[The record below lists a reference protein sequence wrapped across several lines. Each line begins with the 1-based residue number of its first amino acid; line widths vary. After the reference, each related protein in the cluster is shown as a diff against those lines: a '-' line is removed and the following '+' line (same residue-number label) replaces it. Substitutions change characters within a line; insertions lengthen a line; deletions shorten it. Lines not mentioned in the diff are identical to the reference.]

1 MEALSISKKT
11 IQEILDKFPDEIV
24 VQDFIEHVTII
35 AKIET
40 ARNQVISGNCLTEHE
55 LDEEIKKWG

>member
-1 MEALSISKKT
+1 METLTISKKA
-11 IQEILDKFPDEIV
+11 IQEILDKFPDKII

-40 ARNQVISGNCLTEHE
+40 AREQFKNGEYLTEKE
-55 LDEEIKKWG
+55 LDEEIKKWR